1 MNEKKLN
8 KKENDFCRWYVRL
21 RNPKEAALKAGF
33 TLVPE
38 HHALHLLAKE
48 HIREKICELEKEGLT
63 DKCTLS
69 AGFQRLA
76 FGSIA
81 DAVKLILS
89 AGTDN
94 PPDID
99 SLDLFNVSEI
109 KYTCGKGMEI
119 KFFDRLKALE
129 RLSEIADSEKDN
141 SALSFYEAIERSAR
155 KNSECEDCG

>member
-1 MNEKKLN
+1 MNEKKFS
-8 KKENDFCRWYVRL
+8 KKEKDFCHWFVRL
-21 RNPKEAALKAGF
+21 RNPKEAAQRSGY
-33 TLVPE
+33 TIMPE
-38 HHALHLLAKE
+38 YSGLHLLAKK
-48 HIREKICELEKEGLT
+48 HIREKIDELENESRADAGLVQ
-63 DKCTLS
+63 

-76 FGSIA
+76 FGSVA

-94 PPDID
+94 SPDID
-99 SLDLFNVSEI
+99 TLDLFNVSEI

-129 RLSEIADSEKDN
+129 HLSEIAEGEKDN

-155 KNSECEDCG
+155 KNSECEDRG

>member
-1 MNEKKLN
+1 M
-8 KKENDFCRWYVRL
+8 
-21 RNPKEAALKAGF
+21 
-33 TLVPE
+33 PE
-38 HHALHLLAKE
+38 YSGLHLLAKK
-48 HIREKICELEKEGLT
+48 HIREKIEELEKESRADASLV
-63 DKCTLS
+63 L

-76 FGSIA
+76 FGSIS

-94 PPDID
+94 SPDIEN
-99 SLDLFNVSEI
+99 LDLFNVSEI

-129 RLSEIADSEKDN
+129 RLSEITGGEKDN

-155 KNSECEDCG
+155 KNTECEDCG